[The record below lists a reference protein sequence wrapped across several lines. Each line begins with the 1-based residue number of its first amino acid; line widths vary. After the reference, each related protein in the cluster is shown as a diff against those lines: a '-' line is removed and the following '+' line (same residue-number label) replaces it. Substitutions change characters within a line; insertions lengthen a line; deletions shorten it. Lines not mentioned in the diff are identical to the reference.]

1 MRRRIKFIAAI
12 ALALAGLG
20 ASAQAADMYG
30 RRAPWT
36 APHALNG
43 HSWAGPY
50 IGGNIGYQWGDI
62 SNHAA
67 EPSGINGGIQGG
79 YNWQFGQFVFGGE
92 ADIQASGAS
101 DTFAAWKFSN
111 PWFGTLRGRAGFA
124 MNNILIYGTGGLAFG
139 NVRAEVLNLT
149 ETHSAAGWTL
159 GAGMEIGITQ
169 NWSAKAEY
177 LYVNLNDNQ
186 FALTGLPNGYQFS
199 VVRLGVNYKFSPM

>member
-1 MRRRIKFIAAI
+1 MRIKLFAVT
-12 ALALAGLG
+12 ALALAGSC

-30 RRAPWT
+30 RRAPYT
-36 APHALNG
+36 VQQPLNNY
-43 HSWAGPY
+43 SWAGPY
-50 IGGNIGYQWGDI
+50 IGGNVGYQFGDI
-62 SNHAA
+62 SNNGA
-67 EPSGINGGIQGG
+67 EPSGFNGGIQGG
-79 YNWQFGQFVFGGE
+79 YNWQYGQFVFGAE

-101 DTFAAWKFSN
+101 DTFAPWKFSN

-139 NVRAEVLNLT
+139 SVRAEALNLT

-159 GAGMEIGITQ
+159 GVGAEIGITQ

-199 VVRLGVNYKFSPM
+199 VVRLGVNYRF

>member
-1 MRRRIKFIAAI
+1 MRIKFIAAT
-12 ALALAGLG
+12 ALALAGFG
-20 ASAQAADMYG
+20 VSAQAADMYG
-30 RRAPWT
+30 RRAPLT

-62 SNHAA
+62 SNNIA
-67 EPSGINGGIQGG
+67 EPSGVNGGIQGG
-79 YNWQFGQFVFGGE
+79 YNWQFGQFVIGGE

-159 GAGMEIGITQ
+159 GAGAEIGITQ